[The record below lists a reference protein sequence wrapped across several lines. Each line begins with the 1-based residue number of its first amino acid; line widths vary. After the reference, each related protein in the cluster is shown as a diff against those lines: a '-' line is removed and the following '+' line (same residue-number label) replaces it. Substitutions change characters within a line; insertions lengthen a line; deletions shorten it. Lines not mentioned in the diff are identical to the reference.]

1 MKPSWLGWLWLACLC
16 FTTSCQPTRCCL
28 EPSIGFCPPKKLIET
43 LPNPFPKLTA
53 AERAQDWGKELYVG
67 KAFAKEMDFYR
78 AITCFKKALF
88 LIPRKAAE
96 RRLEIEYDIF
106 LAYYAAGKY
115 QDAVET
121 YEGSRLI
128 DATEDFPASRNLLIT
143 LYDAYKQNDQPER
156 ACRILEVLVNTECQT
171 AQRLI
176 LSSAI
181 LEADFPEIVETS
193 DESPEAES
201 VCQMLSTYSSESK
214 SVTKAR
220 LLNAVLPGAG
230 YWYVGQKKS
239 ALTSFLIN
247 ALFIAAT
254 YQLFDRGYI
263 PAGIITASLETG
275 WYFGGINGAGIE
287 ANQFNQCLYDRLG
300 RETMVQERLFPI
312 LMLDYGF

>member
-1 MKPSWLGWLWLACLC
+1 MKPSWLGWLWLACVC
-16 FTTSCQPTRCCL
+16 FATSCQPTRCWL
-28 EPSIGFCPPKKLIET
+28 EPNIGYCPPKKLIET

-53 AERAQDWGKELYVG
+53 AERAQDWGKELFVG

-156 ACRILEVLVNTECQT
+156 ACRILEAIVNTERQT

-181 LEADFPEIVETS
+181 LEADFPAIVEASEET
-193 DESPEAES
+193 PEAES
-201 VCQMLSTYSSESK
+201 VCQMLTSYSFESK
-214 SVTKAR
+214 SVAKAR

-239 ALTSFLIN
+239 AVTSFLIN

-263 PAGIITASLETG
+263 PAAIITASLETG

-287 ANQFNQCLYDRLG
+287 ANQFNQCLYDRVG
-300 RETMVQERLFPI
+300 REAMVQERLFPI